1 MYIPDMFKS
10 FDDHA
15 ANYFVEG
22 VKGNDLLKRRIEAP
36 AKLRRLRILG
46 NIVAEKISDTFQ
58 ERQFVEALCDE
69 QREEEF
75 FALLRQ

>member
-1 MYIPDMFKS
+1 MFKS

-15 ANYFVEG
+15 ANYFIEG
-22 VKGNDLLKRRIEAP
+22 IRKNDLLRRRIEAP

-46 NIVAEKISDTFQ
+46 NIVLEKISDSFQ
-58 ERQFVEALCDE
+58 EGNFIEALCDE

-75 FALLRQ
+75 FALLRQKT